1 MELVFIQ
8 KQFRE
13 MEPSQT
19 VEDLSSFWE
28 GGPQIMS
35 DWFEW
40 LVGGSKDGSLAATA
54 SLQMIKVL
62 NITEKYIIDNRGE
75 EFEKELN
82 RLNEEVRGV
91 NGDST
96 MYQVLK
102 QARKVHLY

>member
-1 MELVFIQ
+1 
-8 KQFRE
+8 
-13 MEPSQT
+13 
-19 VEDLSSFWE
+19 
-28 GGPQIMS
+28 MS

-40 LVGGSKDGSLAATA
+40 LVGGSRDGSLAATA

-62 NITEKYIIDNRGE
+62 NIVEKFIIDKRGK
-75 EFEKELN
+75 EFEIELN
-82 RLNEEVRGV
+82 QLNEEVRGV